1 MKWFKRTLWTVA
13 ALVAL
18 AAAVSYVPADFL
30 RPSIERALERGLG
43 RKVEILGGLRL
54 TLFPGP
60 LPRPGITLDRVSIAE
75 DPRAGIEPLAYVESL
90 GASVRVLS
98 LFQRRLEFSSL
109 NLDDATINVV
119 KTDAG
124 PWNFQF
130 LLEGGPASS
139 NRIPAIRM
147 RAGRVNFKFGDTK
160 AGFYFNDADLDVSPY
175 ADGSVELRF
184 GGAPSRTDRSTQDF
198 GRFFLR
204 GSAAPGSQRWDLQVD
219 LERSSLEETL
229 RWINPGGF
237 GVHGTVALTAQ
248 LSGSPSHLDVSG
260 QMQVADVHRWDLLP
274 NEAGGLKVGFGGTLD
289 LRGERL
295 DLQTTASPGNTPVV
309 VRFRSWDYLKTP
321 HWDAGADLQQV
332 PLATLLAIGRHMGAA
347 LPEKLEAQGTVS
359 GSVTYNEQEGMQGR
373 VVLRDASLMVP
384 DAEPVEAPVAT
395 LDIAGRS
402 VLLEQTAVHIG
413 EKQSAEVEGS
423 YRLDPPRSLDLKI
436 TTKGLSVAATR
447 SFGLEAIPL
456 LDQAPQ
462 GASQGTSQATWRGW
476 ARYLDGDWSG
486 ESEIQNARIAV
497 DGLAEPVVIRSA
509 ALSMTGTRVTLS
521 RLRASAGAIAFT
533 GSYRFEP
540 AEPPTEKTRPDS
552 FDLKVAEADAT
563 ELARLFAPVLV
574 RDRGFIARTL
584 RLGANAPLPAWL
596 KAMRTEGVVTI
607 GSLKAGDMSFSGVTA
622 KVAWKGPMVR
632 LTGLNGSSEP
642 AEFAGNLSID
652 LGTGTPQYH
661 FDGRVTD
668 IAYKGGMLDLDGSLD
683 AEGEGLGLFESARA
697 EGTLR
702 GQSILFA
709 PDAEFRSVTARFE
722 MQGGGATSRWKL
734 INVEVNQSGE
744 SLAGSGA
751 SQADG
756 RIVLELTN
764 RGRPLRYTG
773 TLFTLATQP

>member
-1 MKWFKRTLWTVA
+1 MKWFKRILWTVV

-18 AAAVSYVPADFL
+18 AVVVPYVPADFL

-60 LPRPGITLDRVSIAE
+60 LPRPGITLDRVTIAE
-75 DPRAGIEPLAYVESL
+75 DPRAGIEPMAYVESL

-130 LLEGGPASS
+130 LREGSAASS

-147 RAGRVNFKFGDTK
+147 RGGRVNFKFGDIK

-175 ADGSVELRF
+175 ADGSIELRF

-204 GSAAPGSQRWDLQVD
+204 GTASPGSQRLDLRVD
-219 LERSSLEETL
+219 LERSSLQETL

-237 GVHGTVALTAQ
+237 GVHGTVAVTAQ
-248 LSGSPSHLDVSG
+248 LSGAPSHLDVSG

-289 LRGERL
+289 LKGERL
-295 DLQTTASPGNTPVV
+295 DLQTTASPGNPPVV

-347 LPEKLEAQGTVS
+347 LPEKLEAQGAVS
-359 GSVTYNEQEGMQGR
+359 GSVTYNQQEGMQGR

-395 LDIAGRS
+395 LDIAGRL
-402 VLLEQTAVHIG
+402 VLLERTAVHIG
-413 EKQSAEVEGS
+413 EKQSADVEGS
-423 YRLDPPRSLDLKI
+423 YNLDPPRSLDLKI

-456 LDQAPQ
+456 LDQSPQ
-462 GASQGTSQATWRGW
+462 STWHGW

-497 DGLAEPVVIRSA
+497 DGLADPVVIKSA
-509 ALSMTGTRVTLS
+509 ALSLTGTRVTLS
-521 RLRASAGAIAFT
+521 RLRASAGTIAFT

-540 AEPPTEKTRPDS
+540 AEQLTDKRRPDS
-552 FDLKVAEADAT
+552 FDLKIAEADAT
-563 ELARLFAPVLV
+563 ELARLFAPALI

-584 RLGANAPLPAWL
+584 RLGANAPLPAWM
-596 KAMRTEGVVTI
+596 KAMHAEGTVTI
-607 GSLKAGDMSFSGVTA
+607 GSLQAGEMRFNGVTS

-632 LTGLNGSSEP
+632 LTELNGSSDP
-642 AEFAGNLSID
+642 AEFAGDLSVD
-652 LGTGTPQYH
+652 LGTGTPQYR

-668 IAYKGGMLDLDGSLD
+668 IAYKGGILDLDGTLD
-683 AEGEGLGLFESARA
+683 AEGQGVGLLESARA

-702 GQSILFA
+702 GRSILFA
-709 PDAEFRSVTARFE
+709 PDADFRSVTARFE
-722 MQGGGATSRWKL
+722 MQGSGAASRWKL
-734 INVEVNQSGE
+734 SNVEVNQSGE

-756 RIVLELTN
+756 RIVLELTS

-773 TLFTLATQP
+773 TLFTSATQP

>member
-1 MKWFKRTLWTVA
+1 
-13 ALVAL
+13 
-18 AAAVSYVPADFL
+18 
-30 RPSIERALERGLG
+30 
-43 RKVEILGGLRL
+43 
-54 TLFPGP
+54 
-60 LPRPGITLDRVSIAE
+60 
-75 DPRAGIEPLAYVESL
+75 
-90 GASVRVLS
+90 
-98 LFQRRLEFSSL
+98 
-109 NLDDATINVV
+109 
-119 KTDAG
+119 
-124 PWNFQF
+124 
-130 LLEGGPASS
+130 
-139 NRIPAIRM
+139 
-147 RAGRVNFKFGDTK
+147 
-160 AGFYFNDADLDVSPY
+160 
-175 ADGSVELRF
+175 
-184 GGAPSRTDRSTQDF
+184 DRSTQDF

-204 GSAAPGSQRWDLQVD
+204 GTAAPGSQRLDLQVG

-229 RWINPGGF
+229 RWINPSGF

-248 LSGSPSHLDVSG
+248 LSGPPSHLDVSG

-347 LPEKLEAQGTVS
+347 LPDKLEAQGAVS
-359 GSVTYNEQEGMQGR
+359 GSVTYNQQEGMQGR
-373 VVLRDASLMVP
+373 VVLRDASLTVP

-402 VLLEQTAVHIG
+402 VLLEWTAVHIG
-413 EKQSAEVEGS
+413 EKQSADVEGS
-423 YRLDPPRSLDLKI
+423 YSLDPPRSLDLKI

-456 LDQAPQ
+456 LDQSPQ

-476 ARYLDGDWSG
+476 VRYLDGDWSG
-486 ESEIQNARIAV
+486 ESEIQNAQIAV
-497 DGLAEPVVIRSA
+497 DGLADPVVIRSA
-509 ALSMTGTRVTLS
+509 ALSLTGTRVTLS
-521 RLRASAGAIAFT
+521 RLRASAGAIEFT

-540 AEPPTEKTRPDS
+540 AEPTDKTRPDI
-552 FDLKVAEADAT
+552 FDLKVTEADAT
-563 ELARLFAPVLV
+563 ELARLFAPGLV

-596 KAMRTEGVVTI
+596 KAMRIEGVVTI
-607 GSLKAGDMSFSGVTA
+607 GSLKAGDMRFSGVTT
-622 KVAWKGPMVR
+622 KVAWKGPTVR
-632 LTGLNGSSEP
+632 LTELSGSSEP
-642 AEFAGNLSID
+642 AEFAGDLSID
-652 LGTGTPQYH
+652 LGTGTPQYR
-661 FDGRVTD
+661 FDGKVTD
-668 IAYKGGMLDLDGSLD
+668 IAYKGGMLDLDGTLD
-683 AEGEGLGLFESARA
+683 AEGEGLSLFESVRA

-702 GQSILFA
+702 GRSILFA
-709 PDAEFRSVTARFE
+709 PDADFRSVTARFE
-722 MQGGGATSRWKL
+722 MQGSGAASRWKL
-734 INVEVNQSGE
+734 SNVEVNQSGE

-773 TLFTLATQP
+773 TLFTLATHP

>member
-1 MKWFKRTLWTVA
+1 MKRFKRILWIV
-13 ALVAL
+13 VAL
-18 AAAVSYVPADFL
+18 AAVAIAVPYVPADFL

-60 LPRPGITLDRVSIAE
+60 VPRPGITLDRVTITE

-90 GASVRVLS
+90 SASVRVLS

-130 LLEGGPASS
+130 LLEGGAANS

-175 ADGSVELRF
+175 TDGSVELRF

-204 GSAAPGSQRWDLQVD
+204 GTAAPGSQRLDLQVD
-219 LERSSLEETL
+219 LERSSLQETL

-248 LSGSPSHLDVSG
+248 LSGAPSHLDVSG

-347 LPEKLEAQGTVS
+347 LPEKLEAQGAVS
-359 GSVTYNEQEGMQGR
+359 GSVTYNQQEGMQGR

-413 EKQSAEVEGS
+413 EKQSADVEGS
-423 YRLDPPRSLDLKI
+423 YNLDPPRSLDLKI

-456 LDQAPQ
+456 LDQSPQ
-462 GASQGTSQATWRGW
+462 STWRGW

-497 DGLAEPVVIRSA
+497 AGLADPIVIKSA
-509 ALSMTGTRVTLS
+509 ALSLTGTRVTLS

-540 AEPPTEKTRPDS
+540 AEQATDKTRPDS
-552 FDLKVAEADAT
+552 FDLKIADADAT

-596 KAMRTEGVVTI
+596 KAIRTEGVVTI
-607 GSLKAGDMSFSGVTA
+607 GSLRAGDMRFSSVTA

-632 LTGLNGSSEP
+632 LTDLNGSSDP
-642 AEFAGNLSID
+642 AEFAGDLSID
-652 LGTGTPQYH
+652 LGTGIPQYR
-661 FDGRVTD
+661 FDGKVTD
-668 IAYKGGMLDLDGSLD
+668 IAYKGGVIDLDGTLD
-683 AEGEGLGLFESARA
+683 AEGEGASLFESARA

-702 GQSILFA
+702 GRSILFA
-709 PDAEFRSVTARFE
+709 PEADFRSVTARFE
-722 MQGGGATSRWKL
+722 MQGSGAASRWKL
-734 INVEVNQSGE
+734 SNVEVNQSGE

>member
-1 MKWFKRTLWTVA
+1 MKWFKRILWIVV

-18 AAAVSYVPADFL
+18 AVAVPYVPADFL

-43 RKVEILGGLRL
+43 RKVEILGGINL

-60 LPRPGITLDRVSIAE
+60 LPRPGITLDRVTIAE

-130 LLEGGPASS
+130 LSEGGSASS

-147 RAGRVNFKFGDTK
+147 RGGRVNFKFGDTK

-175 ADGSVELRF
+175 SDGSVDLRF

-204 GSAAPGSQRWDLQVD
+204 GTAAPGSQRLDLQVD
-219 LERSSLEETL
+219 LERSSLQETL
-229 RWINPGGF
+229 RWISPGGF

-248 LSGSPSHLDVSG
+248 LSGAPSHLDVSG

-347 LPEKLEAQGTVS
+347 LPEKLEAQGAVS
-359 GSVTYNEQEGMQGR
+359 GSVTYNQQEGMQGR

-384 DAEPVEAPVAT
+384 DGEPVEAPVAT
-395 LDIAGRS
+395 LDIAGPS
-402 VLLEQTAVHIG
+402 VILEQTAVHIG
-413 EKQSAEVEGS
+413 EKQSADVEGS
-423 YRLDPPRSLDLKI
+423 YNLDPPRSLDLKI

-456 LDQAPQ
+456 LDQSPE
-462 GASQGTSQATWRGW
+462 GTASQATWRGW

-497 DGLAEPVVIRSA
+497 DGLADPVVIKSA
-509 ALSMTGTRVTLS
+509 ALSLTGTRVTLS

-540 AEPPTEKTRPDS
+540 AEQPTDKTRPDI
-552 FDLKVAEADAT
+552 FDLKIAEADAT
-563 ELARLFAPVLV
+563 ELARLFAPALV

-596 KAMRTEGVVTI
+596 KAIRAEGVVTI
-607 GSLKAGDMSFSGVTA
+607 GSLTSGDMRFAGVSA

-632 LTGLNGSSEP
+632 LTELNGSSDP
-642 AEFAGNLSID
+642 AEFAGDLSVD
-652 LGTGTPQYH
+652 LGTGIPQYR
-661 FDGRVTD
+661 FDGKVTD
-668 IAYKGGMLDLDGSLD
+668 IAYKGGMLDLDGTLD
-683 AEGEGLGLFESARA
+683 AEGEGVSLFESARA
-697 EGTLR
+697 EGLLR
-702 GQSILFA
+702 GRSILFA
-709 PDAEFRSVTARFE
+709 PDADFRTVTARFE
-722 MQGGGATSRWKL
+722 MQGGGAASRWKL
-734 INVEVNQSGE
+734 SNVEVNQSGE
-744 SLAGSGA
+744 SLAGSGT

>member
-1 MKWFKRTLWTVA
+1 MKWVKRILWIAIALTGLAVTVP
-13 ALVAL
+13 
-18 AAAVSYVPADFL
+18 YVPADFL
-30 RPSIERALERGLG
+30 RPSIERALARGLG
-43 RKVEILGGLRL
+43 RKVEIEGLRL
-54 TLFPGP
+54 TLFPGS
-60 LPRPGITLDRVSIAE
+60 LPRPGFTLDRVTIAE
-75 DPRAGIEPLAYVESL
+75 DPRAGIEPMAYVESL

-130 LLEGGPASS
+130 LLEGSSASS

-147 RAGRVNFKFGDTK
+147 RGGRVNFKFGDTK

-204 GSAAPGSQRWDLQVD
+204 GTAAPGSQRLDLQVD
-219 LERSSLEETL
+219 LERSSLEQTL

-237 GVHGTVALTAQ
+237 GVHGTVAVTAQ
-248 LSGSPSHLDVSG
+248 LSGTPSHLDVSG

-347 LPEKLEAQGTVS
+347 LPEKLEAQGAVS
-359 GSVTYNEQEGMQGR
+359 GSVTYNQQEGMQGR

-402 VLLEQTAVHIG
+402 VILEQTAVHIG
-413 EKQSAEVEGS
+413 EKQSADVEGS
-423 YRLDPPRSLDLKI
+423 YNLDPPRSLDLKI

-456 LDQAPQ
+456 LDQSPQ
-462 GASQGTSQATWRGW
+462 GTWRGW

-497 DGLAEPVVIRSA
+497 DGLADPVVIKSA
-509 ALSMTGTRVTLS
+509 ALSLTGTRVTLS
-521 RLRASAGAIAFT
+521 RLRASAGTIAFT

-540 AEPPTEKTRPDS
+540 TEQPTDKRRPDN
-552 FDLKVAEADAT
+552 FDLKIAEADAT
-563 ELARLFAPVLV
+563 ELARLFAPSLV

-584 RLGANAPLPAWL
+584 RLGANAPLPAWM
-596 KAMRTEGVVTI
+596 KAMHAEGTVTI
-607 GSLKAGDMSFSGVTA
+607 GSLQAGEMRFNGGTA
-622 KVAWKGPMVR
+622 SVAWKGPMVR
-632 LTGLNGSSEP
+632 LTELSGSSDP
-642 AEFAGNLSID
+642 AEFAGNLSVD
-652 LGTGTPQYH
+652 LGTGTPQYR

-668 IAYKGGMLDLDGSLD
+668 IAYKGGVLDLDGTLD
-683 AEGEGLGLFESARA
+683 AEGEGVGLFESARA

-702 GQSILFA
+702 GRSILFA
-709 PDAEFRSVTARFE
+709 SDADFRSVTARFE
-722 MQGGGATSRWKL
+722 MQGSGAASRWKL
-734 INVEVNQSGE
+734 SNVEVNQSGE

-756 RIVLELTN
+756 RIVLELTS

-773 TLFTLATQP
+773 TLFTSATQP

>member
-1 MKWFKRTLWTVA
+1 MKWLKRTLWTVA

-18 AAAVSYVPADFL
+18 SAAVPYVPADFL

-43 RKVEILGGLRL
+43 RKVEIGGLRL

-60 LPRPGITLDRVSIAE
+60 LPRPGITIDRVTIHE

-109 NLDDATINVV
+109 NLQDATINVV

-130 LLEGGPASS
+130 LLEGGAASS

-160 AGFYFNDADLDVSPY
+160 AAFYFNDADLDVSPY
-175 ADGSVELRF
+175 RDGSVELRF

-204 GSAAPGSQRWDLQVD
+204 GTAAPGSRRLDLQVE

-229 RWINPGGF
+229 RWIDPGGF

-248 LSGSPSHLDVSG
+248 LSGSPSRLDVSG

-274 NEAGGLKVGFGGTLD
+274 NESGGLKLGFGGTLD

-295 DLQTTASPGNTPVV
+295 DLQTTASPGNPPVV

-347 LPEKLEAQGTVS
+347 LPEKLEAQGAVS
-359 GSVTYNEQEGMQGR
+359 GSVTYNQQEGMQGR
-373 VVLRDASLMVP
+373 VVLRGASLMVP
-384 DAEPVEAPVAT
+384 DADPVEAPVAT
-395 LDIAGRS
+395 LDIAGRA
-402 VLLEQTAVHIG
+402 VLLERTAVHIG
-413 EKQSAEVEGS
+413 EKQSADVEGS
-423 YRLDPPRSLDLKI
+423 YALDPPRSLDLKI
-436 TTKGLSVAATR
+436 TTKGLSVSAMR

-456 LDQAPQ
+456 LDESSR
-462 GASQGTSQATWRGW
+462 GTWRGW

-486 ESEIQNARIAV
+486 ESELQNAQISV
-497 DGLAEPVVIRSA
+497 DGLADPVVIKSA
-509 ALSMTGTRVTLS
+509 AVSLTGTRVTLS
-521 RLRASAGAIAFT
+521 RLQASAGTIAFT
-533 GSYRFEP
+533 GNYRFEP
-540 AEPPTEKTRPDS
+540 AEQASTKARPDK
-552 FDLKVAEADAT
+552 FDLKIAEADVT
-563 ELARLFAPVLV
+563 ELARLFAPALI
-574 RDRGFIARTL
+574 RDRGFFARTL

-596 KAMRTEGVVTI
+596 KAMHAEGAVTI
-607 GSLKAGDMSFSGVTA
+607 DSLKAGDLRFNGVTA
-622 KVAWKGPMVR
+622 KVAWNGPAVQFNE
-632 LTGLNGSSEP
+632 LSGSSDP
-642 AEFAGNLSID
+642 AEFAGDLDID
-652 LGTGTPQYH
+652 LSTGTPQYR
-661 FDGRVTD
+661 FEGKVTD
-668 IAYKGGMLDLDGSLD
+668 IAYKGGTLDLDGTLE
-683 AEGEGLGLFESARA
+683 AEGEGADLFESARA

-702 GQSILFA
+702 GRSIVFA
-709 PDAEFRSVTARFE
+709 QDAEFRSVSARFE
-722 MQGGGATSRWKL
+722 MQGGGAGSRWKL
-734 INVEVNQSGE
+734 SNVEAIQSGE

-756 RIVLELTN
+756 RLVLELTS

>member
-1 MKWFKRTLWTVA
+1 MKWFKRILWIVV

-18 AAAVSYVPADFL
+18 AVAVPYVPADFL

-43 RKVEILGGLRL
+43 RKVEILGGINL

-60 LPRPGITLDRVSIAE
+60 LPRPGITLDRVTIAE

-130 LLEGGPASS
+130 LSEGGSASS

-147 RAGRVNFKFGDTK
+147 RGGRVNFKFGDTK

-175 ADGSVELRF
+175 SDGSVDLRF

-204 GSAAPGSQRWDLQVD
+204 GTAAPGSQRLDLQVD
-219 LERSSLEETL
+219 LERSSLQETL
-229 RWINPGGF
+229 RWISPGGF

-248 LSGSPSHLDVSG
+248 LSGAPSHLDVSG

-347 LPEKLEAQGTVS
+347 LPEKLEAQGAVS
-359 GSVTYNEQEGMQGR
+359 GSVTYNQQEGMQGR

-384 DAEPVEAPVAT
+384 DGEPVEAPVAT

-402 VLLEQTAVHIG
+402 VILEQTAVHIG
-413 EKQSAEVEGS
+413 EKQSADVEGS
-423 YRLDPPRSLDLKI
+423 YNLDPPRSLDLKI

-456 LDQAPQ
+456 LDQSPE
-462 GASQGTSQATWRGW
+462 GTASQATWRGW

-497 DGLAEPVVIRSA
+497 DGLADPVVIKSA
-509 ALSMTGTRVTLS
+509 ALSLTGTRVTLS

-540 AEPPTEKTRPDS
+540 AEQPTDKTRPDI
-552 FDLKVAEADAT
+552 FDLKIAEADAT
-563 ELARLFAPVLV
+563 ELARLFAPALV

-632 LTGLNGSSEP
+632 LTELNGSSDP
-642 AEFAGNLSID
+642 AEFAGDLSVD
-652 LGTGTPQYH
+652 LGTGIPQYR
-661 FDGRVTD
+661 FDGKVTD
-668 IAYKGGMLDLDGSLD
+668 IAYKGGMLDLDGTLD
-683 AEGEGLGLFESARA
+683 AEGEGVSLFESARA
-697 EGTLR
+697 EGLLR
-702 GQSILFA
+702 GRSILFA
-709 PDAEFRSVTARFE
+709 PDADFRSVTARFE
-722 MQGGGATSRWKL
+722 MQGGGAASRWKL
-734 INVEVNQSGE
+734 SNVEVNQSGE
-744 SLAGSGA
+744 SLAGSGT

>member
-1 MKWFKRTLWTVA
+1 MKWFKRILRIA
-13 ALVAL
+13 IALVAL
-18 AAAVSYVPADFL
+18 AVAVPYVPADFL
-30 RPSIERALERGLG
+30 RPRIERALERGLG
-43 RKVEILGGLRL
+43 RKVEIGSLRL

-60 LPRPGITLDRVSIAE
+60 LPRPGITFDRVTIAE

-130 LLEGGPASS
+130 LLEGGSARS

-147 RAGRVNFKFGDTK
+147 RGGRVNFKFGDTK
-160 AGFYFNDADLDVSPY
+160 TEFYFNDADLDVSPY
-175 ADGSVELRF
+175 TDGSVELRF

-204 GSAAPGSQRWDLQVD
+204 GTASSGSQRLDLQVD
-219 LERSSLEETL
+219 LERSSLQETL

-248 LSGSPSHLDVSG
+248 LSGPLSHLDVSG
-260 QMQVADVHRWDLLP
+260 QIQVADVHRWDLLP
-274 NEAGGLKVGFGGTLD
+274 NETGGLKVGFGGTLD

-295 DLQTTASPGNTPVV
+295 DLQTAANPGNAPVV

-347 LPEKLEAQGTVS
+347 LPEKLEAQGAAS
-359 GSVTYNEQEGMQGR
+359 GSVTYNQQEGMQGR

-413 EKQSAEVEGS
+413 EKQSADVEGS
-423 YRLDPPRSLDLKI
+423 YSLDPPRSLDLKI

-447 SFGLEAIPL
+447 SLGLEAIPL
-456 LDQAPQ
+456 LNQSPQ
-462 GASQGTSQATWRGW
+462 GAFQGESQATWRGW

-486 ESEIQNARIAV
+486 ESEIQNARVAV
-497 DGLAEPVVIRSA
+497 DGLADPIVIRSA
-509 ALSMTGTRVTLS
+509 ALSLTGTRVTLS

-533 GSYRFEP
+533 GSYRFEL
-540 AEPPTEKTRPDS
+540 AEKPIEKRRPDS
-552 FDLKVAEADAT
+552 FDLKIAEADAT
-563 ELARLFAPVLV
+563 ELARLFAPALV

-596 KAMRTEGVVTI
+596 KAMRSEGIVTI
-607 GSLKAGDMSFSGVTA
+607 GSLKAGDIHFSGVGA
-622 KVAWKGPMVR
+622 KVAWNGPMVR
-632 LTGLNGSSEP
+632 LTELNGSSEP
-642 AEFAGNLSID
+642 AEVAGDLSID
-652 LGTGTPQYH
+652 LGTGTPQYR
-661 FDGRVTD
+661 FDGKVTD
-668 IAYKGGMLDLDGSLD
+668 IAYKGGMLDLDGTLD
-683 AEGEGLGLFESARA
+683 AEGEGLSLLESARA

-702 GQSILFA
+702 GRSILFA
-709 PDAEFRSVTARFE
+709 PDADFRSVTARFE
-722 MQGGGATSRWKL
+722 MQGSGVASRWKL
-734 INVEVNQSGE
+734 SNVEVNQSGE

-756 RIVLELTN
+756 RIILELTN

-773 TLFTLATQP
+773 TLFTLASQP